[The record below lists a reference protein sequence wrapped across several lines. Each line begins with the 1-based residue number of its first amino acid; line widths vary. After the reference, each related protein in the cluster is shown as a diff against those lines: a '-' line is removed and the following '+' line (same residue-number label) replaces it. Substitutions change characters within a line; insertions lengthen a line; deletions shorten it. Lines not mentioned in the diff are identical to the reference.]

1 MTAKEFLKQY
11 EYADKRVRR
20 LEIELEEE
28 RLMIDA
34 VRSLSDNDGLPH
46 GNGISK
52 PTEDRA
58 VKLADKSLELIDA
71 RLDAIELRQ
80 KVFNVVDMVKGEPGE
95 VLYERYIMLRTWE
108 EVCLKV
114 HRSWRQTHRLHAAG
128 LVSVSDILDRMA

>member
-11 EYADKRVRR
+11 EYADKRVHR

-58 VKLADKSLELIDA
+58 VKLADKALELIDA
-71 RLDAIELRQ
+71 RLEAIELRQ
-80 KVFNVVDMVKGEPGE
+80 KVFNVVDMVEGDPGE
-95 VLYERYIMLRTWE
+95 VLFERYIMLRPWE
-108 EVCLKV
+108 EVCLII

-128 LVSVSDILDRMA
+128 LVTVSDILQTMA